1 MSIELAV
8 IGGTGVYALGELAD
22 VESHQPVTPYGA
34 PSGPIRVGTFAGK
47 RVAFLARHG
56 EGHSL
61 PPHKINY
68 RANLAAL
75 KAIGATRVLAM
86 NTVGG
91 ITANCGPRVLACPDQ
106 LIDYTWGRIST
117 LCEEP
122 GTEVLHVDFGD
133 PYTPSLRAEVIAAAK
148 RAGVAVVDGGCY
160 GATQGPRLETRSEI
174 ARMRRDGCDLV
185 GMTGMPEAG
194 LARELGLDYACLAI
208 VANWAAGAGPDVDE
222 VITLQDVLDNVA
234 AAMDGVPRLLRA
246 MLAGDGSAPVFEDD
260 EVEAVVAEVAAEGVA
275 VGGEEGP
282 SS

>member
-1 MSIELAV
+1 MRIDLAV
-8 IGGTGVYALGELAD
+8 IGGTGVYALGELTD
-22 VESHQPVTPYGA
+22 VETLQPDTAYGA
-34 PSGPIRVGTFAGK
+34 PSGPIRVGRLAGQ

-75 KAIGATRVLAM
+75 KAMGAQRVLAL

-91 ITANCGPRVLACPDQ
+91 ISERFGPRVLACPDQ

-122 GTEVLHVDFGD
+122 GSDVLHVDFGD
-133 PYTPSLRAEVIAAAK
+133 PYTPALRRQVIAAAEH
-148 RAGVAVVDGGCY
+148 AGVALVNAGCY
-160 GATQGPRLETRSEI
+160 GATQGPRLETKAEI

-208 VANWAAGAGPDVDE
+208 IANWAAGAGPDVDE
-222 VITLQDVLDNVA
+222 VITLDDVLANVA
-234 AAMDGVPRLLRA
+234 VAMAGVPKILQRLLTA
-246 MLAGDGSAPVFEDD
+246 
-260 EVEAVVAEVAAEGVA
+260 
-275 VGGEEGP
+275 
-282 SS
+282 

>member
-1 MSIELAV
+1 MTIELAV

-34 PSGPIRVGTFAGK
+34 PSGPVRVGTYAGK

-75 KAIGATRVLAM
+75 KAVGANRVLAL

-91 ITANCGPRVLACPDQ
+91 IGERFGPRVLACPDQ
-106 LIDYTWGRIST
+106 LIDYTWGRVST

-122 GTEVLHVDFGD
+122 GSEVLHIDFGE
-133 PYTPSLRAEVIAAAK
+133 PYTAALRTRVADAAAI
-148 RAGVAVVDGGCY
+148 AGVPLQVGGCY
-160 GATQGPRLETRSEI
+160 GATQGPRLETRAEI

-208 VANWAAGAGPDVDE
+208 VANWAAGAGPDPDE
-222 VITLQDVLDNVA
+222 VITLQDVLANVA
-234 AAMDGVPRLLRA
+234 AAMDGAARILRA
-246 MLAGDGSAPVFEDD
+246 MLGGRAIPPAG
-260 EVEAVVAEVAAEGVA
+260 
-275 VGGEEGP
+275 
-282 SS
+282 

>member
-8 IGGTGVYALGELAD
+8 IGGTGVYALGGLAD

-34 PSGPIRVGTFAGK
+34 PSGPVRIGTFAGR

-75 KAIGATRVLAM
+75 KALGAPRVLAL

-91 ITANCGPRVLACPDQ
+91 ITERFGPRVLACPDQ

-122 GTEVLHVDFGD
+122 GSEVLHVDFGD
-133 PYTPSLRAEVIAAAK
+133 PYTPALRRQVIAAAAQ
-148 RAGVAVVDGGCY
+148 AGVALVDAGCY
-160 GATQGPRLETRSEI
+160 GATQGPRLETRAEI

-208 VANWAAGAGPDVDE
+208 VANWAAGAGPDVEE
-222 VITLQDVLDNVA
+222 VITLQDVLDNVEV
-234 AAMDGVPRLLRA
+234 AMAGVPGLLRRLL
-246 MLAGDGSAPVFEDD
+246 AG
-260 EVEAVVAEVAAEGVA
+260 
-275 VGGEEGP
+275 
-282 SS
+282 